1 MHFSVVIPTFNRAEI
16 LALTLRSLSRQEEAP
31 PFEVIVVD
39 DGSKDETPALVAGL
53 QDGFPVPLH
62 YLFQPNRK
70 QGAARN
76 LGTRSAGGEQI
87 LFLGDD
93 IVPTPG
99 FLKEHAECHSRH
111 GAGPRVVV
119 IGYTTWPDSIRRTRF
134 LDYIGE
140 QGWQFGF
147 SLISDPDDIP
157 FNFFYTSNISMS
169 RRFFL
174 ESGGFDEDFQ
184 EYGWE
189 DMELSLRLGDRDMRL
204 VYAPEAKAFHHHP
217 TDLRSF
223 AQRQEKV
230 GRSAWNFFMKH
241 PEMAEFLN
249 IDRIPEYRI
258 ADRFRMSAL
267 TCLCRLFE
275 SSGWPNLSR
284 FYPDLMTYYYLRGL
298 GRGREEG
305 GRKTPTGGRSGG
317 RL

>member
-1 MHFSVVIPTFNRAEI
+1 VQFSVVIPTFNRAEI
-16 LALTLRSLSRQEEAP
+16 LAMTLQSLSRQEAP
-31 PFEVIVVD
+31 PSFEVIVVD
-39 DGSKDETPALVAGL
+39 DGSADETPALVSGL
-53 QDGFPVPLH
+53 QDGYPVPLH

-76 LGTRSAGGEQI
+76 LGTWSASGALL

-93 IVPTPG
+93 IVPTAR
-99 FLKEHAECHSRH
+99 FLAEHAECHARH
-111 GAGPRVVV
+111 GSDPQVVV
-119 IGYTTWPDSIRRTRF
+119 IGYTTWPDSFQKTRF

-140 QGWQFGF
+140 HGWQFGF

-174 ESGGFDEDFQ
+174 ESGGFDEEFR

-189 DMELSLRLGDRDMRL
+189 DMELSLRLRERDMRL
-204 VYAPEAKAFHHHP
+204 VYAPEARAFHHHP

-223 AQRQEKV
+223 VRRQERV
-230 GRSAWNFFMKH
+230 GRSAWNFFLKH

-249 IDRIPEYRI
+249 VDRIPQYGI

-267 TCLCRLFE
+267 AWLCRVFE
-275 SSGWPNLSR
+275 SSDWPDLSR

-298 GRGREEG
+298 SRGREEG
-305 GRKTPTGGRSGG
+305 SRDTSTGSRSGD